1 MRIILTMLLFVA
13 YCTANAQCI
22 GCPPLSSGTI
32 PTIPCAFNGQTSSVT
47 QYNGVTPTCYTP
59 TNAGLNGHLQGIN
72 NALCRIR
79 NKADSLIA
87 VSGQCDS
94 SIINIQIQVDSLFGM
109 ITYYDVV
116 STDSS
121 VIVTRDTIGDTI
133 TFDLSVPV
141 YQPNVDATCLGITE
155 PTLDN
160 VLQAL
165 IDAACLTEEEE

>member
-1 MRIILTMLLFVA
+1 MRLIFTMLLFVA

-22 GCPPLSSGTI
+22 GCPPLSTGTI

-59 TNAGLNGHLQGIN
+59 TSAGLNGHLQGIN

-79 NKADSLIA
+79 LKADSLFA

-94 SIINIQIQVDSLFGM
+94 SIISIQIQVDSLFGM

-121 VIVTRDTIGDTI
+121 VIVTMDTVGDAI

-165 IDAACLTEEEE
+165 IDAACLTEEE